1 MVATEDKLKAIL
13 PNAGKMLIRRVA
25 SQIKR

>member
-13 PNAGKMLIRRVA
+13 PNAGRMLIRRIVP
-25 SQIKR
+25 QVKR